1 MVGMGKSWAERFESA
16 REVFGEADEA
26 LGFPLSE
33 LCWEGPEEEL
43 RLTANTQPAILTT
56 SVAIW
61 RVVAENGWS
70 PAVVAGHSLGEYTA
84 LVVAGSLTFADAL
97 ALVRRRGE
105 LMQEAVP
112 VGQGAMAAIL
122 GIDADVVAEIAAQAA
137 EDQVC
142 AVANFNAPIQTVIA
156 GHREAVERAIALAK
170 GRGARRAVTLPVSAP
185 FHSPLMKPA
194 REALRPAL
202 ESTAFA
208 DPAIPVVTNIDAQP
222 VTAGSAAREALIRQV
237 DGPVRWFESVCWMA
251 EKAGVDT
258 FIEIGPGAVL
268 TGLMRRIVPEV
279 EAKSISEPE
288 TLDKVSAA
296 GSNTK

>member
-1 MVGMGKSWAERFESA
+1 
-16 REVFGEADEA
+16 
-26 LGFPLSE
+26 
-33 LCWEGPEEEL
+33 
-43 RLTANTQPAILTT
+43 
-56 SVAIW
+56 
-61 RVVAENGWS
+61 
-70 PAVVAGHSLGEYTA
+70 
-84 LVVAGSLTFADAL
+84 
-97 ALVRRRGE
+97 
-105 LMQEAVP
+105 MQEAVP

-268 TGLMRRIVPEV
+268 TGLMRRIVPEAEV
-279 EAKSISEPE
+279 KSISEPE

-296 GSNTK
+296 GSNAP